1 LTSPRQADASGAG
14 SRILEGVEHRYAVVV
29 AGGPGTRLWP
39 LSRQSLPK
47 QMQALMSDKTLIRET
62 VDRIRGVVPMSNVFI
77 STTTNYCQPITALL
91 PDVPPE
97 NVICEPTARGTAA
110 AFALFASVIHEKDP
124 GAIVFSLAS
133 DHAIAEVE
141 KFHAA
146 MRQSFAF
153 VESNPRHVAM
163 VGVRPTRPDT
173 GLGYIRARHALQRD
187 PLVLRAE
194 KFVEKPTRDVAQKYA
209 QSGEY
214 FWNAAY
220 YCFSTQTLLEAYED
234 ADPTLV
240 QAARNFSKTGDRAD
254 YEVAPDKTHEIEI
267 IDSTTYP
274 LALVP
279 ADFTW
284 SDIGNWPALYN
295 LKRQL
300 EGDDQVRT
308 DSSRHVDVASSRLM
322 VSNADGRLVATAGL
336 DDIAIITTEDAVLVV
351 NMAQLERDPLLMKRL
366 LDELVAHGQ
375 DGYL

>member
-1 LTSPRQADASGAG
+1 MSASRGA
-14 SRILEGVEHRYAVVV
+14 SHDHRYAVVV
-29 AGGPGTRLWP
+29 AGGAGTRLWP

-62 VDRIRGVVPMSNVFI
+62 VDRLRGVVPMSQVYV
-77 STTTNYCQPITALL
+77 STTTNYCDPIHAML
-91 PDVPPE
+91 PDVPSE

-110 AFALFASVIHEKDP
+110 AFALFTSVIHERDP
-124 GAIVFSLAS
+124 DAVVFSLAS

-141 KFHAA
+141 KFQVS
-146 MRQSFAF
+146 MRQCYEFI
-153 VESNPRHVAM
+153 ESHPRHVAM

-194 KFVEKPTRDVAQKYA
+194 KFVEKPTREVAQRYA
-209 QSGEY
+209 ESGDY

-220 YCFSTQTLLEAYED
+220 YCFAAEVLLEAYED
-234 ADPTLV
+234 ADPALIE
-240 QAARNFSKTGDRAD
+240 AARSFWKSGDPAD
-254 YEVAPDKTHEIEI
+254 YERAPNKTHEIEI
-267 IDSTTYP
+267 IDSTAYP

-284 SDIGNWPALYN
+284 SDIGNWPSLYL

-300 EGDDQVRT
+300 AGEDQVST
-308 DSSRHVDVASSRLM
+308 DSACHVDVGSSRIL
-322 VSNADGRLVATAGL
+322 VNNADGRLVATAGL
-336 DDIAIITTEDAVLVV
+336 DDIAIVTTDDAVLVL
-351 NMAQLERDPLLMKRL
+351 NMAQVERDPSIMQRL
-366 LDELVAHGQ
+366 LDELAAHGQ